1 MKIREQF
8 GDLTRKRLF
17 DFIPLD
23 EDTPRQQELIKTWKT
38 FFQNKRV
45 PFVIV
50 ESENNRHSKYYP
62 LMTALYKE
70 KLVGEMTR
78 TCSLESLI
86 DG

>member
-38 FFQNKRV
+38 FFQNKNV

-50 ESENNRHSKYYP
+50 ESENHRNSKYYP

-86 DG
+86 EG